1 MKPPL
6 LSISDDLPYCPYSSE
21 SSRVHGARS
30 STAAQRTNQPNG
42 GVPCPAGSMRQ
53 RPAGPR
59 TRNPRIRPSPA
70 PNLAGQMLVAEIP
83 SLPAWPGSGESTPMP
98 GHRGFWGLVGPGGA
112 QRGQVQG
119 GSAGAGA
126 KKTCRVWLKAPPASL
141 WPGATVVCSG
151 QWQVRSGQ
159 VRSLAGGLLARV
171 SASRGMRSFRQPE
184 VLSDLQGPL

>member
-1 MKPPL
+1 VKPPL
-6 LSISDDLPYCPYSSE
+6 LSISDDLPYCSYSSE

-53 RPAGPR
+53 RPAGPS
-59 TRNPRIRPSPA
+59 TRNSRIRPSPA
-70 PNLAGQMLVAEIP
+70 PNLAGKILVAEIP

-126 KKTCRVWLKAPPASL
+126 KKPAASGSRPHL
-141 WPGATVVCSG
+141 HPSG
-151 QWQVRSGQ
+151 QVPKWPAPVTGRSGQ
-159 VRSLAGGLLARV
+159 VRWGHWQVGYSPVFLLVGA
-171 SASRGMRSFRQPE
+171 
-184 VLSDLQGPL
+184 